1 MGCRIRDFFIVSEFG
16 ILAYGNKMYLN
27 RTAFQTMNYFRTLN
41 AFIILLWQT
50 SQHFF
55 KCIYREKFQLS
66 VYANKSVT
74 YYTTFGKE
82 ENQKLHYFNG
92 WSGLY
97 FLCKPR

>member
-1 MGCRIRDFFIVSEFG
+1 MGCRIRDFFYVSEFG

-82 ENQKLHYFNG
+82 ENQKLHYFIG

-97 FLCKPR
+97 FSL

>member
-1 MGCRIRDFFIVSEFG
+1 
-16 ILAYGNKMYLN
+16 MYLN

-41 AFIILLWQT
+41 AFIILLLQT

-82 ENQKLHYFNG
+82 ENQKLHYFIG
-92 WSGLY
+92 WSGLRILSVLSKVLDSY
-97 FLCKPR
+97 NFSVCETSNNGS

>member
-1 MGCRIRDFFIVSEFG
+1 MLLSSFFGRQV
-16 ILAYGNKMYLN
+16 GN
-27 RTAFQTMNYFRTLN
+27 
-41 AFIILLWQT
+41 
-50 SQHFF
+50 FF

-82 ENQKLHYFNG
+82 ENQKLHYFIG

-97 FLCKPR
+97 FFVSPSNQALNCGLANDT